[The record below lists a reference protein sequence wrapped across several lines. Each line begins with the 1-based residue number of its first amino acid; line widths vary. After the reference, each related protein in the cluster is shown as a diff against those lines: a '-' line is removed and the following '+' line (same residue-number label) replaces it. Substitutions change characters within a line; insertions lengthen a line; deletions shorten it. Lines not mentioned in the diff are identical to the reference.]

1 MNRNKEHIELSEEE
15 IDVSKILFT
24 ALQNWYLFAGA
35 LIIALGFAWFYNWYA
50 HPIFRMNGT
59 VLVKDDKG
67 SMGENLLAEMGA
79 LQSKRNI
86 ENEIEILRSRSL
98 MGKAL
103 NELDMEITY
112 ILESGIRQRELYK
125 ASPIELEI
133 VPLETIPD
141 GFNLETTILDSNS
154 FEIDYL
160 VYNLSGE
167 EEWFNETHLFNE
179 DFELPFGHFRM
190 KQSDSFDQFMKGSE
204 RNLQLFFHS
213 NDALIS
219 KYLGLLKVQTAR
231 TGSSILTLSLEERV
245 KQKGV
250 DVLDKLLD
258 VYMQNSIEQKNQLTS
273 NSLRFI
279 DAQLDVITKDLS
291 VIESDMQEYKT
302 DEGIT
307 DLSAEAEF
315 FLGQVG
321 QYDQQISGIEMQLSF
336 IDYLEK
342 YIKEGKE
349 FENSSPASIGI
360 NDPLL
365 AQLITRLSDLEAE
378 RGSLLKY
385 TKSDNP
391 MVTAIDSKISN
402 TKKSLLDNVI
412 SIRDGL
418 LANKTQAQKQLS
430 SVESK
435 VKSLPGRETELVG
448 YQRKFSIKENL
459 YLLLL
464 EKKSENSILLAST
477 VSDNLVIDRARSTI
491 LPIKPVKSLTHGIA
505 LILALILPAAFL
517 LVKNM
522 FDNKINDRGELQRIT
537 SIPLVGMV
545 NHNDSKTDLVVS
557 ERPKSPIAEAFRGIR
572 TNLQYFGKSSDLGQ
586 DAHSNVFL
594 VTSSI
599 GSEGKSFCSINL
611 STVFALGGKR
621 TILLGMDLRKPKL
634 SGHFEN
640 VSRDKGASGYLAGI
654 YDLDECIQTTGIQNF
669 DIMIS
674 GEIPPN
680 PSELIMSKR
689 MDELVNELSER
700 YDYVVMDTPPIGLV
714 TDGLIMSKYA
724 TASIYVVRQGFTLKG
739 QLDYVNDLYK
749 ESKMKNLSILF
760 NAVKYDA
767 SRYGYSYGYGY
778 GYGYYD
784 SDDQSKGIVGRVLA
798 SFKRKRG

>member
-1 MNRNKEHIELSEEE
+1 MSRNREHIELSEEE
-15 IDVSKILFT
+15 IDISKILFT

-35 LIIALGFAWFYNWYA
+35 LVVAIGLAWFYNWYA
-50 HPIFRMNGT
+50 HPIYRMNGT

-67 SMGENLLAEMGA
+67 SMGENILAEIGA
-79 LQSKRNI
+79 LQNKRNI

-103 NELDMEITY
+103 NELDFNVTY
-112 ILESGIRQRELYK
+112 TLKAGIREREMYK
-125 ASPIELEI
+125 SSPLRIEY
-133 VPLETIPD
+133 VPLEEMPD
-141 GFNLETTILDSNS
+141 GFALETTILDSNT
-154 FEIDYL
+154 FEIDYAIL
-160 VYNLSGE
+160 DFTGDETWY
-167 EEWFNETHLFNE
+167 NETHSFNE
-179 DFELPFGHFRM
+179 DFELPYGHFRM
-190 KQSDSFDQFMKGSE
+190 QPTEKFEQFMKGSE
-204 RNLQLFFHS
+204 RDLILTFHS
-213 NDALIS
+213 DDALIS

-231 TGSSILTLSLEERV
+231 TGSSILSLSLEEQV
-245 KQKGV
+245 KEKGI
-250 DVLDKLLD
+250 DLLNKLLD

-291 VIESDMQEYKT
+291 SIEEEMQEYKT
-302 DEGIT
+302 DQGIT

-336 IDYLEK
+336 IDYLER

-365 AQLITRLSDLEAE
+365 SQLITRLSELEAE
-378 RGSLLKY
+378 RESLLKY

-391 MVTAIDSKISN
+391 MVTAIDSKIAT
-402 TKKSLLDNVI
+402 TKKSLLDNVV

-418 LANKTQAQKQLS
+418 MANKAQAEKQLA
-430 SVESK
+430 SVEGK

-448 YQRKFSIKENL
+448 FQRKFSIKENL

-477 VSDNLVIDRARSTI
+477 VSDNLVIDHARSTI
-491 LPIKPVKSLTHGIA
+491 LPIKPVRMLTYGIG
-505 LILALILPAAFL
+505 LILALVLPSAFL
-517 LVKNM
+517 VVKNM
-522 FDNKINDRGELQRIT
+522 FDNKIKDRGELQRIT
-537 SIPLVGMV
+537 SIPLIGMV
-545 NHNDSKTDLVVS
+545 NYNDSKTDLVVS
-557 ERPKSPIAEAFRGIR
+557 EKPKSPIAEAFRGIR
-572 TNLQYFGKSSDLGQ
+572 TNLQYFGKSSQMGPE
-586 DAHSNVFL
+586 AHKNVFL

-599 GSEGKSFCSINL
+599 GSEGKSFCSMNL
-611 STVFALGGKR
+611 TNVFSMSGKK

-634 SGHFEN
+634 AHNFAN
-640 VSRDKGASGYLAGI
+640 VKRDKGASGYLAGI
-654 YDLDECIQTTGIQNF
+654 YDLDECIQPTGIENF
-669 DIMIS
+669 DIMVS

-680 PSELIMSKR
+680 PSELIMSEK
-689 MDELVNELSER
+689 MDQLVNELAER
-700 YDYVVMDTPPIGLV
+700 YEYVIIDTPPIGLV
-714 TDGLIMSKYA
+714 TDGLILSKYA
-724 TASIYVVRQGFTLKG
+724 MASIYVVRQGFTLKG
-739 QLDYVNDLYK
+739 QLDYVNDLY
-749 ESKMKNLSILF
+749 EEGKMKNLSVLF

-784 SDDQSKGIVGRVLA
+784 SDHQSKGILGRVLA
-798 SFKRKRG
+798 SFKRKSS